1 MDETPRHGLIHYSI
15 AYCDAIKENS
25 LYSFFPKEL
34 TSYFKDNHFKI
45 QAKGVLNMYQ
55 LELVN
60 SGADSTF
67 ALVQFFDQKFICSLN
82 AKDNNSLNKLL
93 SNASVQ
99 FFSDSVVAIAGL
111 NSNLMTID
119 FKNPEKTKIS
129 VYYADNQAIEESK
142 SCLSIIPGI
151 VTRMI
156 IAHNGNTIVID
167 AQEIVEQPIEEKEF
181 ACPLDYRKTEQ
192 EDIQNMLMALLN

>member
-1 MDETPRHGLIHYSI
+1 
-15 AYCDAIKENS
+15 
-25 LYSFFPKEL
+25 
-34 TSYFKDNHFKI
+34 
-45 QAKGVLNMYQ
+45 MYQ